1 MVCAICVVSDWLQ
14 LTAGPMAL
22 FGEGGAMPQEV
33 RTSRRSNDVPAAQMP
48 ISLMGSPVI
57 LDWLENAS
65 LVITILLVLLIWIL
79 LAAELPIIF
88 KIRQAAG
95 VIDGPRSIA
104 IAEIISIVLGIA
116 SGFAGWRM
124 IRIQISKR
132 AEKTNLG

>member
-1 MVCAICVVSDWLQ
+1 
-14 LTAGPMAL
+14 MAL

-88 KIRQAAG
+88 KIR
-95 VIDGPRSIA
+95 PIA